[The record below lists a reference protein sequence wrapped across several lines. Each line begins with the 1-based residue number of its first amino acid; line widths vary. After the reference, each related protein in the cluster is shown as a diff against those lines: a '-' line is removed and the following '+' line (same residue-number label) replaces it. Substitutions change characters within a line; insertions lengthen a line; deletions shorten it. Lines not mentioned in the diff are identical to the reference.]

1 MTFCTTTEYLTF
13 GRAVLRHRYVTDLP
27 AIHGYTTTWMDYQRV
42 DGHLQEVALDYDDI
56 APCAFVIP
64 VLIFQASVR
73 LHHGDLKQLFQGL
86 KRRSWMQ
93 DEFKHLQA
101 VVRPLAE
108 CFTDIDRRGCSL
120 EPSLHLKLLHC
131 QQQKTPKTP
140 TPATL
145 PRLL

>member
-1 MTFCTTTEYLTF
+1 M
-13 GRAVLRHRYVTDLP
+13 
-27 AIHGYTTTWMDYQRV
+27 

-73 LHHGDLKQLFQGL
+73 LHHGHLKQLFQGL